1 MHLNEHRT
9 LHTYTL
15 FPVLYKKWPIFVG
28 QLSPPLPHRSQTP
41 ESYPKKK
48 SFVDQ
53 RKAGWALEN
62 PTVYYSYIPRP
73 LPNIYSYSL
82 CLTFAV
88 LVVMHMQVL
97 VKQLFLV

>member
-1 MHLNEHRT
+1 MSVSR
-9 LHTYTL
+9 
-15 FPVLYKKWPIFVG
+15 
-28 QLSPPLPHRSQTP
+28 QPPLPPLTGVKPQSLIL
-41 ESYPKKK
+41 KKK

>member
-1 MHLNEHRT
+1 MNTGPYIRIP
-9 LHTYTL
+9 
-15 FPVLYKKWPIFVG
+15 FF
-28 QLSPPLPHRSQTP
+28 LSYIKNGRFLSVSCHPPSPHRSQTP

-73 LPNIYSYSL
+73 QPNIYSYSP